1 MRWRGQIWDYMGQPC
16 GSEADVPFGGG
27 GSGDPLPSPED
38 RVRSGL
44 VEKYQTTW
52 GQERYEPSW

>member
-1 MRWRGQIWDYMGQPC
+1 MGQPC

>member
-1 MRWRGQIWDYMGQPC
+1 MGQPC
-16 GSEADVPFGGG
+16 GSEADVPFGGGGG

-52 GQERYEPSW
+52 GQKRYEPSW